1 MKKSTL
7 IATTLAVAAAAGTGS
22 IASPGRAESWY
33 SRVRKPAYQPPR
45 AVFPLA
51 WTALYADIA
60 ATSALAIDGYRS
72 TGHDDKARN
81 YATALG
87 VNLLLNA
94 GWSWL
99 FFRYHKL
106 GASAL
111 GAAVLTA
118 SSADLARRAAQ
129 ADPRAGLALS
139 AYPLWGAF
147 ATVLSTHIWR
157 LNRGIQ

>member
-1 MKKSTL
+1 MKRSTL
-7 IATTLAVAAAAGTGS
+7 TATTLAVATAAGTGS
-22 IASPGRAESWY
+22 IASPGRAAGWY

-60 ATSALAIDGYRS
+60 ATSAATIDGYRRA
-72 TGHDDKARN
+72 GLDDKARA

-87 VNLLLNA
+87 VNLVLNA
-94 GWSWL
+94 GWTWL
-99 FFRYHKL
+99 FFRFHKL

-129 ADPRAGLALS
+129 GNPRAALALLP
-139 AYPLWGAF
+139 YPLWGAF

>member
-1 MKKSTL
+1 VKKSTL
-7 IATTLAVAAAAGTGS
+7 AATTLAVAAAAGTGS
-22 IASPGRAESWY
+22 IASPGRVAGWY
-33 SRVRKPAYQPPR
+33 SRVRKPSYQPPR
-45 AVFPLA
+45 VVFPVV
-51 WTALYADIA
+51 WTTLYADIA
-60 ATSALAIDGYRS
+60 ATSALAIDEFRAA
-72 TGHDDKARN
+72 GHHDKAAR
-81 YATALG
+81 YAAALG

-118 SSADLARRAAQ
+118 SSADLARRAAE
-129 ADPRAGLALS
+129 ADPRAGLAL
-139 AYPLWGAF
+139 APYPVWGAF

-157 LNRGIQ
+157 LNRGIE